1 MIALIHEFAP
11 LTLAVAL
18 YAWWCWRGLHSTHEE
33 DR

>member
-1 MIALIHEFAP
+1 MDLLTEFAP

-18 YAWWCWRGLHSTHEE
+18 YAWWCWRGLHNTHEE